1 MAWLETC
8 NWPYSY
14 QYSIK
19 LRRRA
24 RAYGCQKLGI
34 PNHLLPFSFCLLFSF
49 QRDSWKSES
58 SLLCPIKVHQ
68 RHLDSPADV
77 AFTPQGCTVDGR
89 KECFIEVENLN
100 CQLLLSCPQSVTRS
114 RADFVQSW
122 IHPLSLLTVLIEG
135 PWSHVELY
143 HVTYNSDYLNQLTI
157 VFMIILSKACLCNSL
172 GWLGSSVDNFC

>member
-58 SLLCPIKVHQ
+58 SLLCPFKVHQ

-77 AFTPQGCTVDGR
+77 AFTPQAALWMGGR
-89 KECFIEVENLN
+89 NASLRLRIWTANFCW
-100 CQLLLSCPQSVTRS
+100 
-114 RADFVQSW
+114 AA
-122 IHPLSLLTVLIEG
+122 LSLLPDHVLILFNHEFTHCLFWQFWLRVPG
-135 PWSHVELY
+135 LTLNYTMSHTTL
-143 HVTYNSDYLNQLTI
+143 
-157 VFMIILSKACLCNSL
+157 II
-172 GWLGSSVDNFC
+172 

>member
-58 SLLCPIKVHQ
+58 SLLCPFKVHQ

-77 AFTPQGCTVDGR
+77 AFTPQAALWMGGR
-89 KECFIEVENLN
+89 NASLRLRIWTANFCW
-100 CQLLLSCPQSVTRS
+100 
-114 RADFVQSW
+114 AA
-122 IHPLSLLTVLIEG
+122 LSLLPDHVLILFNQNSPTVSSDSFDWG
-135 PWSHVELY
+135 SLVSRWTIPCHVQLWLFKSVNYRLY
-143 HVTYNSDYLNQLTI
+143 DHP
-157 VFMIILSKACLCNSL
+157 
-172 GWLGSSVDNFC
+172 